1 MTIVKIQS
9 LRRTLK
15 MVELRS
21 KSIDLDLIYEVAKV
35 NPIDAIQM
43 IVLYLKLLQAS
54 SDSKDASEE
63 K

>member
-1 MTIVKIQS
+1 
-9 LRRTLK
+9 

-54 SDSKDASEE
+54 SESKDASEE